1 MRKIAMFTWILT
13 NAARLKCPVACKGVF
28 DEYSESGI
36 YIRISDTAEES
47 RECAP
52 VNKTA
57 H

>member
-13 NAARLKCPVACKGVF
+13 NAARLKCPGACKGVF